1 MKKILRTIGTVF
13 ASCVLFSA
21 CGKKGGELNVYS
33 IIHDEETA
41 ALCSLFTEQT
51 GIKVNYLRATTGE
64 LVNRVIAEK
73 DDPKAD
79 VLLGGGSA
87 YHIQASEAGALDVY
101 VPKIAEKLPDYAK
114 SSDGTW
120 TGFCVLSLGIGIN
133 EKRFAEK
140 FPGVEY
146 PKNWDELANPLFKG
160 EIVMTNP
167 ASSSTAYLFL
177 QNQLQRLGWE
187 QGWAYLEKLSQLA
200 GQFPD
205 SGSAPPKLIGTG
217 EYALGVAY
225 LHALVKY
232 RSQGFDIV
240 AVSPPQ
246 TAGDVDCISVLKNSK
261 NPDAARKFVDFILGK
276 DAQELMT
283 SIDFTVPVN
292 SEAKVIDGAT
302 RIEDVDLID
311 YDREKAAAQK
321 KEVLAAWS
329 KILK

>member
-1 MKKILRTIGTVF
+1 M
-13 ASCVLFSA
+13 
-21 CGKKGGELNVYS
+21 
-33 IIHDEETA
+33 
-41 ALCSLFTEQT
+41 
-51 GIKVNYLRATTGE
+51 
-64 LVNRVIAEK
+64 
-73 DDPKAD
+73 
-79 VLLGGGSA
+79 
-87 YHIQASEAGALDVY
+87 
-101 VPKIAEKLPDYAK
+101 
-114 SSDGTW
+114 
-120 TGFCVLSLGIGIN
+120 
-133 EKRFAEK
+133 
-140 FPGVEY
+140 
-146 PKNWDELANPLFKG
+146 
-160 EIVMTNP
+160 
-167 ASSSTAYLFL
+167 
-177 QNQLQRLGWE
+177 
-187 QGWAYLEKLSQLA
+187 
-200 GQFPD
+200 
-205 SGSAPPKLIGTG
+205 IGTG

-261 NPDAARKFVDFILGK
+261 NPEAARKFVDFILGK